1 MQKESLNTTEY
12 GIDYWNQQQSFPGL
26 GRKLRITVALPNKG
40 GCAYYRAIAPYE
52 KLAQLY
58 PNVVEVRFTEN
69 LLGVNEEAAKKGTW
83 EWIKDF
89 QWEDMDWADIVMT
102 NNISNFGGPYTAR
115 MCGKAKERG
124 KIFHYD
130 TDDLLTQLYKGHRL
144 EQVYE
149 NGLSDLTKFIYNN
162 SDIVTITQRKFQE
175 RIKDFMGA
183 GVLAVVKNAIDY
195 KLPCWN
201 AQRTEVPKD
210 RFVRVGWAGGIHHEE
225 DVKEFA
231 GIPNAVNQRVGK
243 ERVRWDFYG
252 RPPIDPAV
260 GPDWQQDVWKNYER
274 TIMIGLRGGKNYTIN
289 SALPTD
295 KYGVM
300 YSYMDMAIAPLQM
313 NEFND
318 SKSEI
323 KVAEAGRYSVPLIA
337 SDVGCYDETIVNG
350 KTGFLIPHDAPKSE
364 WVNVLTRVIKDRD
377 LRLEMGKNLH
387 KITEEYFD
395 LNKVVHH
402 RLTMY
407 KKYYDW
413 KNQNSVRVV

>member
-1 MQKESLNTTEY
+1 MQRELLDSENLNAEYWGSLTE
-12 GIDYWNQQQSFPGL
+12 FPGL
-26 GRKLRITVALPNKG
+26 GRKLRITVALPNRG

-58 PNVVEVRFTEN
+58 SNVVEVRFTEN
-69 LLGVNEEAAKKGTW
+69 ILGIDEEAAKKNIFKW
-83 EWIKDF
+83 QENWS
-89 QWEDMDWADIVMT
+89 WEDMDWADIVMT
-102 NNISNFGGPYTAR
+102 NNIANYGGPYTAR
-115 MCGKAKERG
+115 ICGKAKERG

-149 NGLSDLTKFIYNN
+149 NGLSDITKFIYHN
-162 SDIVTITQRKFQE
+162 SDIVTVTQRKFQK
-175 RIKDFMGA
+175 RIQEFMGN
-183 GVLAVVKNAIDY
+183 GILAVVKNAIDY
-195 KLPCWN
+195 TLPAWN
-201 AQRTEVPKD
+201 APKTVVPKNK
-210 RFVRVGWAGGIHHEE
+210 FTRVGWAGGIHHEE

-231 GIPNAVNQRVGK
+231 GIPHFVNQRVGK

-252 RPPIDPAV
+252 KPPIDPKT

-274 TIMIGLRGGKNYTIN
+274 IIMSGLKGGRNYTIN

-300 YSYMDMAIAPLQM
+300 YSYMDIAIAPLQM

-337 SDVGCYDETIVNG
+337 SDVGCYDETIING
-350 KTGFLIPHDAPKSE
+350 KTGFLIPHDAPKTE
-364 WVNVLTRVIKDRD
+364 WVATLTKVIKDRD
-377 LRLEMGKNLH
+377 LMVEMGKNLH
-387 KITEEYFD
+387 ETTEKYFD

-407 KKYYDW
+407 KKFYDW
-413 KNQNSVRVV
+413 KAGV